1 MCALPKLAI
10 LILTLLPRPDAAA
23 GWAWREQP
31 RTYAPDT
38 LYEYIDGAADLYLS
52 YGFEE
57 VAVADYVKGEG
68 EDGWITVDV
77 YDMGAPLH
85 AFGIHGSERPP
96 DVEAFPA
103 GVQGYESEGLIAFW
117 RGDYYVKVML
127 IDGEDMEAARAL
139 ARATAEQLPGAA
151 AMPAELKRLP
161 VEGRIAGSERYVK
174 TSALGHRSLVEV
186 VSADY
191 RAGETTATL
200 HAADLGAPDKAAEGW
215 QKLRDFEERSGKGL
229 TAVAGVGEDAFG
241 ATDGYY
247 GEMVAARQGR
257 FLAIAM
263 SETAGRAELAEL
275 ARVGIATLQS
285 PPGEQCEGVTACAAP
300 AQ

>member
-10 LILTLLPRPDAAA
+10 LILTLLPKPDAAA

-57 VAVADYVKGEG
+57 VAVADYVKGGG

-85 AFGIHGSERPP
+85 AFGIYGSERPP

-200 HAADLGAPDKAAEGW
+200 HAADLGAPEKAAEGW
-215 QKLRDFEERSGKGL
+215 QKLRDFEQQSGKGL
-229 TAVAGVGEDAFG
+229 AAVAGVGEDAFG

-285 PPGEQCEGVTACAAP
+285 PPEEQCEGVTACAAP

>member
-10 LILTLLPRPDAAA
+10 LILTLLPKPDAAA

-38 LYEYIDGAADLYLS
+38 LYEYINGAADLYLS

-57 VAVADYVKGEG
+57 VAVANYVKGEG
-68 EDGWITVDV
+68 DEGWITVDV

-85 AFGIHGSERPP
+85 AFGIYGSEMPP
-96 DVEAFPA
+96 DVQPFPA
-103 GVQGYESEGLIAFW
+103 GVQGYVSEGLIAFW

-139 ARATAEQLPGAA
+139 ARAAAECLPGAVE
-151 AMPAELKRLP
+151 MPAELKRLP
-161 VEGRIAGSERYVK
+161 IGGRIAGSERYVK

-186 VSADY
+186 VSAEY
-191 RAGETTATL
+191 MVGETTATL
-200 HAADLGAPDKAAEGW
+200 HTADLGAPERAAEGW
-215 QKLRDFEERSGKGL
+215 RKLRDFEQGSGEGL
-229 TAVAGVGEDAFG
+229 AEVAGVGEDAFG
-241 ATDGYY
+241 ATDAYY

-263 SETAGRAELAEL
+263 SETAARAELAEL
-275 ARVGIATLQS
+275 ARTGIVALQS
-285 PPGEQCEGVTACAAP
+285 PPEEQCEGVTACAAP